1 MFLAAQVWGMLWD
14 PGGKLARK
22 PWSAAVRQESS
33 GSDLRC
39 TGDSAEAGHSSP
51 SPGEDLWPGV
61 TKKGPGNEGGTC
73 DTQEEEGR
81 SSDKELRS
89 IK

>member
-1 MFLAAQVWGMLWD
+1 MFWD
-14 PGGKLARK
+14 PVGKLARK
-22 PWSAAVRQESS
+22 PWSAAVWQVSS
-33 GSDLRC
+33 GSELHC
-39 TGDSAEAGHSSP
+39 TGDSAEVGHSSP

-61 TKKGPGNEGGTC
+61 TKKGARNEGSTC

-81 SSDKELRS
+81 SSDKELWS